1 MAPDANRV
9 ELQPVTPHR
18 LIVRERLVRPHR
30 PDLVSE
36 KAQLSRTL
44 DGFSAI
50 AGAEL

>member
-1 MAPDANRV
+1 MPPDANRV
-9 ELQPVTPHR
+9 DLQPVTPHR

-30 PDLVSE
+30 QDLVSE
-36 KAQLSRTL
+36 KAELSCPL